1 LLDGCWKVF
10 QEKSPDGEKVL
21 ALPVPAH
28 TAPFQMIG
36 ARGIW
41 FLFRC
46 RKSTDFRRKERKR
59 AYSPR
64 MPLFP
69 KSRHGTAAVAAA
81 FLWQGFIP

>member
-1 LLDGCWKVF
+1 MLDGCWKVF

-46 RKSTDFRRKERKR
+46 RKSTDFRKKERKKER
-59 AYSPR
+59 GWNHIVDHKQTYLLPI
-64 MPLFP
+64 
-69 KSRHGTAAVAAA
+69 
-81 FLWQGFIP
+81 LWLHASQQRR

>member
-1 LLDGCWKVF
+1 MF

-46 RKSTDFRRKERKR
+46 RKSTDFRKKERKKER
-59 AYSPR
+59 ERILPECPSSPR
-64 MPLFP
+64 A
-69 KSRHGTAAVAAA
+69 GTAQQ
-81 FLWQGFIP
+81 L